1 MRPSSC
7 LWMPPGLTPK
17 PEVARYSGAT
27 APDSHRLPANIWGH
41 IIMLGGPVQ
50 TRTGRFI
57 MLRLY
62 LLAAAPTAA
71 QRLLRFPADESIEP
85 IDPSIARRLLARVGA
100 CSAVWRGPERRAEE
114 TAEMLGVVASPSDD
128 LRAWS
133 AGAWSGQS
141 VAHVAESDPEGFRA
155 WRTDPDAAPAGGE
168 SLNTLI
174 ARVAG
179 WTRAQTPGTGRV
191 LVIADPAV
199 IRAVVLHVLEGDSHT
214 FWRLEVP
221 PLSLS
226 VVQHA
231 NNEWRLRHLVLDPA
245 EPCR

>member
-1 MRPSSC
+1 
-7 LWMPPGLTPK
+7 
-17 PEVARYSGAT
+17 
-27 APDSHRLPANIWGH
+27 
-41 IIMLGGPVQ
+41 
-50 TRTGRFI
+50 
-57 MLRLY
+57 MLRMY
-62 LLAAAPTAA
+62 LLATAPTAA

-85 IDPSIARRLLARVGA
+85 IDPSVAHRLLARVGA
-100 CSAVWRGPERRAEE
+100 CSSVWRGPERRAEE
-114 TAEMLGVVASPSDD
+114 TAGALGLVASPCDD

-141 VAHVAESDPEGFRA
+141 VAHVAEHDPEGFRA
-155 WRTDPDAAPAGGE
+155 WRSNPDAAPVGGE
-168 SLNTLI
+168 SLNSFI

-179 WTRAQTPGTGRV
+179 WTRAQTPRAGRV

-199 IRAVVLHVLEGDSHT
+199 IRAVVLHVLEGEPRT

-226 VVQHA
+226 VVQQA

-245 EPCR
+245 EACL

>member
-1 MRPSSC
+1 
-7 LWMPPGLTPK
+7 
-17 PEVARYSGAT
+17 
-27 APDSHRLPANIWGH
+27 
-41 IIMLGGPVQ
+41 
-50 TRTGRFI
+50 

-62 LLAAAPTAA
+62 LLAHAPTAA
-71 QRLLRFPADESIEP
+71 QRLLQFPADEGIEP
-85 IDPSIARRLLARVGA
+85 VAPTAARRLLAQVGT
-100 CSAVWRGPERRAEE
+100 CRAVWRGPERRAEQ
-114 TAEMLGVVASPSDD
+114 TAAALGLVASPCVD

-133 AGAWSGQS
+133 AGVWSGRS
-141 VAHVAESDPEGFRA
+141 VAWIAENDPLGFRA
-155 WRTDPDAAPAGGE
+155 WRTNPDAAPGGGE
-168 SLNTLI
+168 SLNALI

-179 WTRAQTPGTGRV
+179 WIGAQTSGAGRV

-199 IRAVVLHVLEGDSHT
+199 IRAAVLYVLEARPHT

-245 EPCR
+245 ECTGAH

>member
-1 MRPSSC
+1 MARPRRIPTDFQRTFVRTLSC
-7 LWMPPGLTPK
+7 W
-17 PEVARYSGAT
+17 AAT
-27 APDSHRLPANIWGH
+27 
-41 IIMLGGPVQ
+41 VQ
-50 TRTGRFI
+50 TKTYSLG

-62 LLAAAPTAA
+62 LLSTAPTAA

-85 IDPSIARRLLARVGA
+85 IDPVVARRLLGRVGA

-114 TAEMLGVVASPSDD
+114 TATALGLVAAPSDE

-133 AGAWSGQS
+133 AGAWSGQA
-141 VAHVAESDPEGFRA
+141 VAHVAEHDPEGFQA
-155 WRTDPDAAPAGGE
+155 WRTNPDAAPVGGE

-179 WTRAQTPGTGRV
+179 WARAQTPSAGRV
-191 LVIADPAV
+191 LVIADAAV
-199 IRAVVLHVLEGDSHT
+199 IRALVLHVLEGDPRT

-226 VVQHA
+226 VVQHVH
-231 NNEWRLRHLVLDPA
+231 NEWRLRHLVLDPA
-245 EPCR
+245 EASV